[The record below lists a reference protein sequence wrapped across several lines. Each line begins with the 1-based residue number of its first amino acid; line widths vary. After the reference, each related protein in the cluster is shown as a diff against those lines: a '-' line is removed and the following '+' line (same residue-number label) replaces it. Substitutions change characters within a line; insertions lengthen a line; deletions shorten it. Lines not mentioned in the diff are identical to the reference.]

1 MATNDNE
8 LLDIDEQLKQ
18 LQKRRNSIIAEKK
31 KGVIEE
37 VKEKIKQY
45 GITLKEL
52 GYTDSQNIATEG
64 NSKHNKS
71 KGKMPL
77 KYKNVDGDKQWS
89 GHGRKPNWVNDALAE
104 GYSLDDL
111 LIDKPETTE

>member
-1 MATNDNE
+1 MTTDDNE
-8 LLDIDEQLKQ
+8 LLDIDEQLKL
-18 LQKRRNSIIAEKK
+18 LQERRKSLIAEKK

-52 GYTDSQNIATEG
+52 GYTDSQKIATEG
-64 NSKHNKS
+64 KTKHNKS
-71 KGKMPL
+71 EGKMPL
-77 KYKNVDGDKQWS
+77 KYKNIDGNKQWS
-89 GHGRKPNWVNDALAE
+89 GHGRKPDWVNAALAE

-111 LIDKPETTE
+111 LIDKPGTTE